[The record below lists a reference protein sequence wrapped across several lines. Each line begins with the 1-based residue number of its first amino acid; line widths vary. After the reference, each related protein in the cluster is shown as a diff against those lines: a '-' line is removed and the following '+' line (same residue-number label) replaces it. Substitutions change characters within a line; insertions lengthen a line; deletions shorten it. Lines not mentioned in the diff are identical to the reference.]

1 MSKQSQIQE
10 RITYLQGQLDSLE
23 HFLPETYQ
31 YLMDEMD
38 IQHRHLMELKVQDFY
53 ATQDHESQTMSHIN
67 LTQKINSSRPD

>member
-1 MSKQSQIQE
+1 MRFMSKQSQIQE

-38 IQHRHLMELKVQDFY
+38 TQHRHLMELKIQDFY
-53 ATQDHESQTMSHIN
+53 ATQDHES
-67 LTQKINSSRPD
+67 

>member
-53 ATQDHESQTMSHIN
+53 ATQDH
-67 LTQKINSSRPD
+67 